1 MLHYCKHLW
10 PRESVSVVYDETWDL
25 QTKVDYLRALYL
37 KAIED
42 IKNLQQIIINVDST
56 ISDSIKNEITFYLD
70 SQISELE
77 KKFNKLLQ
85 SYQIDLNNR
94 ITDVDNRLT
103 TNLSHAYIDLN
114 KKINLLNTLFMQM
127 SSELKELFD
136 LVKAFEGAYNVKFSR
151 LKDELITYIDSI
163 IKDKINIWAINPIT
177 GELDNL
183 NDILKDIMNLCY
195 YGWLTVEEYA
205 KCQLTV
211 QEYANLNL
219 TVFEYQVY
227 MRAIIHDRLY
237 NRMLSPFTGQWDFT
251 PNVIYRLA
259 DLHKA
264 MSDGAI
270 TAKEL
275 QDLQI
280 SASELAGKQITA
292 YNMSWHAKAYLKED
306 ENA

>member
-1 MLHYCKHLW
+1 MLHCYNHLW
-10 PRESVSVVYDETWDL
+10 PREAVSVVYDETWDL
-25 QTKVDYLRALYL
+25 QTKVDYLRGLYL

-42 IKNLQQIIINVDST
+42 IKNIQQIILNIDSS
-56 ISDSIKNEITFYLD
+56 ISDSIKNELTFYLD
-70 SQISELE
+70 SQMSEFE
-77 KKFNKLLQ
+77 KKFNNLLQ
-85 SYQIDLNNR
+85 HYQIDLNNR

-103 TNLSHAYIDLN
+103 NSINNAYTNLND
-114 KKINLLNTLFMQM
+114 KINLLNTFFLQM
-127 SSELKELFD
+127 SNELKKLFD
-136 LVKAFEGAYNVKFSR
+136 LVKAFEAAYDVKFSQ
-151 LKDELITYIDSI
+151 LKDEIITYIDSI
-163 IKDKINIWAINPIT
+163 IKDEINIWAVNPIT

-195 YGWLTVEEYA
+195 YGWLTVEEYE

-237 NRMLSPFTGQWDFT
+237 NRMLSPFTGQLDFI

-264 MSDGAI
+264 MENGAI
-270 TAKEL
+270 TAIEL
-275 QDLQI
+275 QTLQV
-280 SASELAGKQITA
+280 SAGVLSNKQITA

>member
-1 MLHYCKHLW
+1 MLHCYNHLW
-10 PRESVSVVYDETWDL
+10 PREAVSVVYDETWDL
-25 QTKVDYLRALYL
+25 QTKVDYLRTLYL
-37 KAIED
+37 KAIDD
-42 IKNLQQIIINVDST
+42 IKNIQQIILNIDSS
-56 ISDSIKNEITFYLD
+56 ISDSIKNELTFYLD
-70 SQISELE
+70 SQMSEFE
-77 KKFNKLLQ
+77 KKFNNLLQ
-85 SYQIDLNNR
+85 HYQIDLNNR

-103 TNLSHAYIDLN
+103 NDINNTYTNLND
-114 KKINLLNTLFMQM
+114 KINLLNTLFLQM
-127 SSELKELFD
+127 SNELKKLFD
-136 LVKAFEGAYNVKFSR
+136 LVKAFEAAYDVKFSQ

-163 IKDKINIWAINPIT
+163 IKDEINIWAVNPIT

-183 NDILKDIMNLCY
+183 NDILKDIMNLCF
-195 YGWLTVEEYA
+195 YGWLTVEEYE

-237 NRMLSPFTGQWDFT
+237 NRMLSPFTGQWDFI
-251 PNVIYRLA
+251 PNVIYRLS

-264 MSDGAI
+264 MENGAI

-275 QDLQI
+275 QALQV
-280 SASELAGKQITA
+280 SAGVLSGKQITA